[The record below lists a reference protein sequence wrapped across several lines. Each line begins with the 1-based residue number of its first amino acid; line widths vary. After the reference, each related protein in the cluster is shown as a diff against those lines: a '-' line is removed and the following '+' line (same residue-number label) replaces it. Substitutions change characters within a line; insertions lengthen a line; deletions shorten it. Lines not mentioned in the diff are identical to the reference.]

1 LLRTLVT
8 FYRSGANTGTAPLLE
23 QYRLAWLYAPDA
35 VVNRLCSLLETQRI
49 DPAESHM
56 TEEQKKAVA
65 ARRDEQG
72 SRALAEAVAAMRA
85 DLFATSEK
93 STRLTAEDFRH
104 YY

>member
-1 LLRTLVT
+1 
-8 FYRSGANTGTAPLLE
+8 
-23 QYRLAWLYAPDA
+23 
-35 VVNRLCSLLETQRI
+35 
-49 DPAESHM
+49 M